1 MQLLPPESFP
11 DLMTLKELTALSFC
25 HLLALSGCNKVIDD
39 SVELNKSRRLH
50 AEIDG
55 AGTIDAA
62 SSVRFPVPKKQ
73 AGKGPL
79 EWQVPEGWTPVEGSQ
94 MRMANFRFGEQ
105 QEGECYLAHLDGSG
119 GGLAANVNRWR
130 SQLGLKEIGEGA
142 VAALPVI
149 EMLGG
154 GAALVDISGT
164 YTGMRDKTPKPGS
177 RLLGAIL
184 SLGEYSLFVKMIGP
198 AEIVAAEQD
207 NFLAFCKG
215 LKFNS
220 NAAQPGA

>member
-1 MQLLPPESFP
+1 
-11 DLMTLKELTALSFC
+11 MTLKELTALSFC

-39 SVELNKSRRLH
+39 SVELNESRKLH

-73 AGKGPL
+73 AGQGPL
-79 EWQVPEGWTPVEGSQ
+79 EWHVPEGWTPVEGNR
-94 MRMANFRFGEQ
+94 MRMANFRFGEK
-105 QEGECYLAHLDGSG
+105 QEGECYLATLDGSG

-130 SQLGLKEIGEGA
+130 SQLGLKEIGEDA
-142 VAALPVI
+142 VEALPVI
-149 EMLGG
+149 EMMGG
-154 GAALVDISGT
+154 VAYLVDISGT

-198 AEIVAAEQD
+198 AEIVDAERD

-220 NAAQPGA
+220 NAAQPGG